1 MPPHRAAGRAAGAG
15 KNTERVGM
23 KTTLMALSIL
33 AGVLA
38 VSSPV
43 LAHHGN
49 AAYDGSVTT
58 LKEATVTKLL
68 WANPHTI
75 LEFDVKGE
83 NGQPVHWAAELGS
96 PSALGL
102 IGWTKTSVSPGDM
115 ITVYVH
121 QAKTKN
127 PVGRIDHIVLA
138 DGSSLR
144 DSGGGGGNNDVDNGR
159 GRGGRGRGA
168 EPQY

>member
-1 MPPHRAAGRAAGAG
+1 MRTR
-15 KNTERVGM
+15 
-23 KTTLMALSIL
+23 LMALSMF

-38 VSSPV
+38 ASSPV

-49 AAYDGSVTT
+49 AAYDGTVTM
-58 LKEATVTKLL
+58 LKDATVTKLS

-75 LEFDVKGE
+75 IEFDVKGD

-102 IGWTKTSVSPGDM
+102 LGWTKTSVSPGDV

-127 PVGRIDHIVLA
+127 PVGRIEHIVLA

-144 DSGGGGGNNDVDNGR
+144 DSAGGGGNNDVDGGGRGGRGGGR
-159 GRGGRGRGA
+159 GRGGRGGDA
-168 EPQY
+168 PQ

>member
-1 MPPHRAAGRAAGAG
+1 MR
-15 KNTERVGM
+15 ERNLM
-23 KTTLMALSIL
+23 TTRVAALSIL

-43 LAHHGN
+43 FAHHGN
-49 AAYDGSVTT
+49 AAYDGSVVE
-58 LKEATVTKLL
+58 LKNATVTKLA

-75 LEFDVKGE
+75 IEFDVKDE
-83 NGQPVHWAAELGS
+83 KGQPVHWAAELGS

-102 IGWTKTSVSPGDM
+102 IGWTKTSVSPGDV
-115 ITVYVH
+115 ITVFVH
-121 QAKTKN
+121 QAKSKN

-159 GRGGRGRGA
+159 GRGGRGGRGRGGA
-168 EPQY
+168 DPN

>member
-1 MPPHRAAGRAAGAG
+1 MTIR
-15 KNTERVGM
+15 
-23 KTTLMALSIL
+23 LALSIL

-49 AAYDGSVTT
+49 AAYDGSVTM
-58 LKEATVTKLL
+58 LKEATVTKMS

-75 LEFDVKGE
+75 VEFDVKGE

-102 IGWTKTSVSPGDM
+102 IGWTKTSLSPGDT
-115 ITVYVH
+115 ITVYIH

-127 PVGRIDHIVLA
+127 PVGRIDHVVLA
-138 DGSSLR
+138 DGSILR
-144 DSGGGGGNNDVDNGR
+144 DSGGGGDGGGGG
-159 GRGGRGRGA
+159 GRGGRGRGGDV
-168 EPQY
+168 Q